1 MLMLKYWVDDTDD
14 GDTYCVVQRRLDVD
28 KLRTGS
34 VVYVEV
40 WNDDAPLADGWK
52 EIEGGSSA
60 EDVLQA
66 AGQDALSLARRLLR
80 KGQEA

>member
-1 MLMLKYWVDDTDD
+1 MLKYWVDDTDD

-28 KLRTGS
+28 KLRAGS

-40 WNDDAPLADGWK
+40 WNDNAPLSDGWV

-66 AGQDALSLARRLLR
+66 AGQEALSLAKRLLR